1 MRAYEKNDIVKYS
14 TVYSHVIPM
23 GTEHNLEEYADLIE
37 KHYNFSTERTKV
49 VCRWLRGTEGTIS
62 RNRNDRTSLKFRKH
76 ID

>member
-1 MRAYEKNDIVKYS
+1 MKAYEKNDIVSYS

-23 GTEHNLEEYADLIE
+23 GTEHNLEAYADLIE
-37 KHYNFSTERTKV
+37 ANYNFSTPRTKE